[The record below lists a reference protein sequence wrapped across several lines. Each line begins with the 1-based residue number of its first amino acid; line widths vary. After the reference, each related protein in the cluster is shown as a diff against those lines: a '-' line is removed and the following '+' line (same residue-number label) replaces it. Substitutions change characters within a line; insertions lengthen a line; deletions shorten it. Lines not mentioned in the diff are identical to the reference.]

1 MNLLFV
7 IICMLSACI
16 LMIQDP
22 QIFLSAL
29 LDGASKSAVLCFSL
43 VSTYAVWLGLMRVWQ
58 DSGLTGAIS
67 KRIRPFTRRLLQTDD
82 LQTLDC
88 ISMNLTV
95 NMLGISGAATPY
107 GVQGAKL
114 LDKTQNA
121 ERSSA
126 LFFVLNATSI
136 QLIPTSVIGL
146 RTALHSAAPAD
157 IVLPT
162 ILTSA
167 FSTTLAVA
175 LVLLLIPRKNAKNKG
190 AGMR

>member
-58 DSGLTGAIS
+58 DSGLTNAIS

-95 NMLGISGAATPY
+95 NMLGISGAGTPY

-114 LDKTQNA
+114 LDKTQSA

-167 FSTTLAVA
+167 FSTALAVA

>member
-58 DSGLTGAIS
+58 DSGLTNAIS

-95 NMLGISGAATPY
+95 NMLGISGAGTPY

-167 FSTTLAVA
+167 FSTALAVT